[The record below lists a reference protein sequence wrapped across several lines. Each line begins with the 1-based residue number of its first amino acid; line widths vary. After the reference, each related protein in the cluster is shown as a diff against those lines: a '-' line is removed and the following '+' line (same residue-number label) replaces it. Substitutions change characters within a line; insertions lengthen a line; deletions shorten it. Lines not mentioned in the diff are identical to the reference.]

1 MTFQNE
7 FTTTLQS
14 IIPRQLA
21 LPLRLFVQ
29 DESRFG
35 LLPVIRRRITL
46 KGVKPIEPIQHVF
59 ENYYLYGAIE
69 PKSGD
74 SFFLEMPFLDSHCYQ
89 IYLNEFSCWASDSFN
104 IMVLDNG
111 SFHKAK
117 GLIIPENV
125 ALLFLPPY
133 SPELNPTERLWEYI
147 KNQIAGKLFQNLD
160 SLKNEV
166 AEVIKQLSKKM
177 VASLTGYP
185 YIIQATNA
193 L

>member
-7 FTTTLQS
+7 FTTTVQAL
-14 IIPRQLA
+14 IPRQPG
-21 LPLRLFVQ
+21 LPLRLFVE

-46 KGVKPIEPIQHVF
+46 KGVKPIQPIQHVF
-59 ENYYLYGAIE
+59 ENYYLYGAVE
-69 PKSGD
+69 PSSGAA
-74 SFFLEMPFLDSHCYQ
+74 FFLEMPFLDSQCYQ
-89 IYLNEFSCWASDSFN
+89 IYLNEFSRWASDSFN

-133 SPELNPTERLWEYI
+133 SPELNPIERLWEYI
-147 KNQIAGKLFQNLD
+147 KDQIAGKLFQNLD
-160 SLKNEV
+160 SLKDEV
-166 AEVIKQLSKKM
+166 AKVIKRLSKEM
-177 VASLTGYP
+177 ITSLTGYP
-185 YIIQATNA
+185 YILQAANA

>member
-7 FTTTLQS
+7 FPTTLQI

-21 LPLRLFVQ
+21 LPLRLFAQ

-46 KGVKPIEPIQHVF
+46 KGIKPIQPTQHVF
-59 ENYYLYGAIE
+59 ENYYLYGVVE
-69 PKSGD
+69 PSSGD
-74 SFFLEMPFLDSHCYQ
+74 AFFLEMPFLDSQCFQ
-89 IYLNEFSCWASDSFN
+89 IYLNEFSGWAKKSFN

-125 ALLFLPPY
+125 ALLFLPAY
-133 SPELNPTERLWEYI
+133 SPELNPIERLWEYI
-147 KNQIAGKLFQNLD
+147 KDQIAGELFQNLD
-160 SLKNEV
+160 RLKDEV
-166 AEVIKQLSKKM
+166 AEVIRRLSKKT

-185 YIIQATNA
+185 YILQAVNA

>member
-7 FTTTLQS
+7 FPTTLQI
-14 IIPRQLA
+14 IIPRHLV

-46 KGVKPIEPIQHVF
+46 KGIKPIQAIQHAF
-59 ENYYLYGAIE
+59 ENYYLYGAVE
-69 PKSGD
+69 PSGGD
-74 SFFLEMPFLDSHCYQ
+74 AFFLEMPFLDSQCFQ
-89 IYLNEFSCWASDSFN
+89 IYLNEFSGWAKKSFN

-111 SFHKAK
+111 SFHKAS

-133 SPELNPTERLWEYI
+133 SPELNPIERLWEYI
-147 KNQIAGKLFQNLD
+147 KEQIAGKLFQNLD
-160 SLKNEV
+160 NLKDEV
-166 AEVIKQLSKKM
+166 AEVLKQLSKKRI
-177 VASLTGYP
+177 ASLSGYQ
-185 YIIQATNA
+185 YILQTVNA

>member
-7 FTTTLQS
+7 FPTTLQT
-14 IIPRQLA
+14 IIPMQLA
-21 LPLRLFVQ
+21 LPLRLFAQ

-46 KGVKPIEPIQHVF
+46 KGVKPIQPIQHIF
-59 ENYYLYGAIE
+59 ENYYLYGAVE
-69 PKSGD
+69 PSSGD
-74 SFFLEMPFLDSHCYQ
+74 AFFLEMPFLDSHCYQ
-89 IYLNEFSCWASDSFN
+89 IYLNEFSRWASDSFN

-133 SPELNPTERLWEYI
+133 SPELNPIERLWEHI
-147 KNQIAGKLFQNLD
+147 KDQIAGKLFQNLD
-160 SLKNEV
+160 SLKDEV
-166 AEVIKQLSKKM
+166 AEIIKRLSKRM
-177 VASLTGYP
+177 IASLTGYP
-185 YIIQATNA
+185 YILQAANA

>member
-7 FTTTLQS
+7 FTTTLPT

-21 LPLRLFVQ
+21 LPPRLFVE

-46 KGVKPIEPIQHVF
+46 KGVKPIQPIQHVF
-59 ENYYLYGAIE
+59 ESYYLYGAVE
-69 PKSGD
+69 PSSGAA
-74 SFFLEMPFLDSHCYQ
+74 FFLEMPFLDSQCYQ
-89 IYLNEFSCWASDSFN
+89 IYLNEFSRWASDSFN

-133 SPELNPTERLWEYI
+133 SPELNPIERLWEYI
-147 KNQIAGKLFQNLD
+147 KDQIAGKLFHNLD
-160 SLKNEV
+160 SLKDEV
-166 AEVIKQLSKKM
+166 AKVIKRLSNKM
-177 VASLTGYP
+177 IASLTGYP
-185 YIIQATNA
+185 YILQAANA